1 MSAPTPDRRQALAHL
16 GGAAAFAAL
25 APSIARAAS
34 PSIRTLPEADYTEQ
48 APTADVMAAED
59 ASRRMTAPVMVN
71 GRGPFDFVVDTG
83 TNRTVVSTELAA
95 SLELIAGP
103 TAVVHG
109 IAGVT
114 PSRTV
119 KVDSL
124 KIGERE
130 ARRLHLPSM
139 PAAMLGGAGLLG
151 VDGLKN
157 QRVVLDF
164 LQVRLQI
171 EPSSSRWRGAESSVV
186 EAKRRFGQL
195 TMVDTDLDGRQ
206 VAVIVDTGS
215 EATIGNSELRRMMV
229 RTSRDEARLGSV
241 ELIGATGQT
250 ARGDFGGVP
259 LFRLGRLTL
268 GNLRVVYSD
277 LHTFELWDLHKRPA
291 MILGM
296 DVLRNFDGVAI
307 DFGKSEV
314 RFVLPKDTRI
324 DPAGETRWPGRL
336 RGL

>member
-1 MSAPTPDRRQALAHL
+1 MSAPIPDRRQALARL
-16 GGAAAFAAL
+16 GGAAALLSFAPAL
-25 APSIARAAS
+25 ARAADAS
-34 PSIRTLPEADYTEQ
+34 VLPEADYTDQ
-48 APTADVMAAED
+48 APAADVMAMED
-59 ASRRMTAPVMVN
+59 PFRRMTAPVMVN
-71 GRGPFDFVVDTG
+71 GRGPYNFVVDTG

-95 SLELIAGP
+95 ELGLEPGL

-109 IAGVT
+109 IGGLINT
-114 PSRTV
+114 RTV

-124 KIGERE
+124 KIGERQ
-130 ARRLHLPSM
+130 ARKLQLPSM
-139 PAAMLGGAGLLG
+139 PARTLGGAGLLG

-171 EPSSSRWRGAESSVV
+171 EPSSTRWRGPEASVV
-186 EAKRRFGQL
+186 PARRRFGQL
-195 TMVDTDLDGRQ
+195 TMVDTALDSRQ

-215 EATIGNSELRRMMV
+215 EATVGNSELRKMLV
-229 RTSRDEARLGSV
+229 RTARDEAKLETV
-241 ELIGATGQT
+241 DLIGATGQT
-250 ARGDFGGVP
+250 AHGDFGGVP
-259 LFRLGRLTL
+259 LFRIGHLTL

-277 LHTFELWDLHKRPA
+277 LHTFELWELNKRPA

-296 DVLRNFDGVAI
+296 DVLRLFDAVAV

-314 RFVLPKDTRI
+314 RFVMPKDVRV
-324 DPAGETRWPGRL
+324 DPAGDYRPGHL